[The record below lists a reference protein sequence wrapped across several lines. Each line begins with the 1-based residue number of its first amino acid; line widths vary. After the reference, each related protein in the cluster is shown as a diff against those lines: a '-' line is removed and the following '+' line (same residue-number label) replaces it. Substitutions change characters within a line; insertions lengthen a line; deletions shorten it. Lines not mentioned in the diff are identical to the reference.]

1 MTKLTMCRFY
11 SQNIALQLLKI
22 LFFLENMQC
31 NVIGLNCR
39 FLAHDLLNKLGLS
52 MENSHNREESCHN
65 VKIVPEIIRYGS
77 TLTGLHWWE
86 RGHQLIWCMQ
96 LKPLKTGIDLT
107 CVPINCQTLSSAG
120 LLLAGAGSCPVNR
133 DWFLWLSNQIGLDV
147 ENTIFQKQMSV

>member
-1 MTKLTMCRFY
+1 MCRFY

-77 TLTGLHWWE
+77 TLTGPTALVRE
-86 RGHQLIWCMQ
+86 G
-96 LKPLKTGIDLT
+96 PPTDLMYAT
-107 CVPINCQTLSSAG
+107 KAS
-120 LLLAGAGSCPVNR
+120 
-133 DWFLWLSNQIGLDV
+133 
-147 ENTIFQKQMSV
+147 ENWN